1 MNNTPYQPSKFTTKN
16 WAEIK
21 HDLRDTYNINS
32 QIKFKSSMS
41 KSILC
46 DYRILV
52 RETIT
57 ITEAGHDSNVIQA
70 DKINKE
76 VIFKNCTP
84 FTGYI
89 REINNS
95 QVDNAKDFD
104 VVMLLYSLIKYNNNC
119 SKTSVSLW

>member
-41 KSILC
+41 KSSLC
-46 DYRILV
+46 DFRILV

-57 ITEAGHDSNVIQA
+57 ITEAGHDSNAIQA
-70 DKINKE
+70 DKRNKE
-76 VIFKNCTP
+76 VKFKKTVHHSLA
-84 FTGYI
+84 TY
-89 REINNS
+89 
-95 QVDNAKDFD
+95 AK
-104 VVMLLYSLIKYNNNC
+104 
-119 SKTSVSLW
+119 